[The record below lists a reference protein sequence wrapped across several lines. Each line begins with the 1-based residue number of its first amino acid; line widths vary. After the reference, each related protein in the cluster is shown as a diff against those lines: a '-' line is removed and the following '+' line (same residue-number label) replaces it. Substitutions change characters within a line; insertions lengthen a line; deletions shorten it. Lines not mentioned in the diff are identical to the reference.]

1 LSLVIAIDAMGG
13 DHAPREVVR
22 GSIAAARLYADTRLL
37 LVGREAEIRKE
48 LQQAGAGDLQIDV
61 VPADEIVEMGDSPVE
76 SVRKKKKSSISVAT
90 RLVASGQA
98 AALVSAG
105 NTGACVAAATLLLGL
120 LPEVRRAGIA
130 VAFHAGDRPVVV
142 IDVGANVASKPDH
155 LIQYAIMASLYARTV
170 LGVENPRVGLLN
182 IGEENEK
189 GNSLAKL
196 AHGLFKDARLNFAGN
211 IEGVE
216 MFRGVC
222 DVVVCDGFV
231 GNIVLKVSEG
241 LAERLATLFRGTVEA
256 TLGGIAAKP
265 RVAPAVPVLV
275 GGDTPSEGTD
285 PHRNY
290 PDASA
295 AGLVREIGNELLG
308 AFSALRQKLDYSEY
322 GGAPLLGV
330 KGAVVIA
337 HGRSDARAITN
348 AIRVARRMAEL
359 DLQKHIS
366 EEIRACTA

>member
-1 LSLVIAIDAMGG
+1 LSLAIAIDAMGG

-22 GSIAAARLYADTRLL
+22 GVVAAARLYPDTRLL

-48 LQQAGAGDLQIDV
+48 LQQAGAGNLSIDV
-61 VPADEIVEMGDSPVE
+61 IPAEEIVEMGDSPVE

-98 AALVSAG
+98 VALVSAG

-142 IDVGANVASKPDH
+142 IDVGANIASKPEH
-155 LIQYAIMASLYARTV
+155 LLQYAIMASLYSRNV

-189 GNSLAKL
+189 GNSLAKTT
-196 AHGLFKDARLNFAGN
+196 HGLFRKTRLNFVGN
-211 IEGVE
+211 VEGVE
-216 MFRGVC
+216 IFRDVC

-241 LAERLATLFRGTVEA
+241 LAERLGELFRH
-256 TLGGIAAKP
+256 TLEKT
-265 RVAPAVPVLV
+265 L
-275 GGDTPSEGTD
+275 D
-285 PHRNY
+285 
-290 PDASA
+290 SA
-295 AGLVREIGNELLG
+295 AARLSRATVAAGIPGALAPSDEGAAPVIPGLAKELL
-308 AFSALRQKLDYSEY
+308 ASFKSLREKLDYSEY

-330 KGAVVIA
+330 NGVMIIG
-337 HGRSDARAITN
+337 HGRSDARAIAN
-348 AIRVARRMAEL
+348 AIGVARRMIEM
-359 DLQKHIS
+359 DFGRRIS
-366 EEIRACTA
+366 EEIQASLGEA